1 MIPPAD
7 TVTPEVAPA
16 PMVTNVPLSVM
27 VELENPAPVHLG
39 SKLVVKAAAPEM
51 AIVAGKLPEYVK
63 GTIPVL
69 SVKLGKVAD
78 PEKEPLN
85 CPDKI
90 ADPVKDPEKSPNA
103 VADPLKDPVRLPVKL
118 P

>member
-1 MIPPAD
+1 
-7 TVTPEVAPA
+7 
-16 PMVTNVPLSVM
+16 
-27 VELENPAPVHLG
+27 
-39 SKLVVKAAAPEM
+39 M
-51 AIVAGKLPEYVK
+51 ATVAGKLPEYVK
-63 GTIPVL
+63 GTIPTP

-103 VADPLKDPVRLPVKL
+103 VADPLKEPVKL
-118 P
+118 PVALP